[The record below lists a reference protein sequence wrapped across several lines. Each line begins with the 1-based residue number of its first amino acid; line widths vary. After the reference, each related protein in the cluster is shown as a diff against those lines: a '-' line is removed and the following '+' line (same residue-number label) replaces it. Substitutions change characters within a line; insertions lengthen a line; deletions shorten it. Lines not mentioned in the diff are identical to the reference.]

1 MNDSALQ
8 AATKP
13 IEELDSVVV
22 RFAGDS
28 GDGMQLAGTQLTNT
42 SALAGNDVATFPDF
56 PAEIRAPKGTLAG
69 VSGFQVHFASR
80 DIYTP
85 GDLVDVLVAMNPAA
99 LSENLRFLQPHGTLI
114 VDEDAFDA
122 RSLKLARV
130 ASNPLE
136 DGSLDEYQVIR
147 VPLTSLTRAAVEGD
161 GVGRKLATRCRNFFA
176 MGLIYWLYGRD
187 LEPTL
192 RWVRKRFRDRPE
204 VLDADVKALRT
215 GWNFGETTEALT
227 RSYRVPPA
235 ALEPGEYRN
244 ITGNQALAC
253 GLIAAAELSGK
264 QLFYGSYPIT
274 PASDIL
280 HELARHKRFGVR
292 TFQAEDEIAAATSAI
307 GAAYGGAM
315 AVTAS
320 SGPGIALKTEAMG
333 LAVMFELPML
343 VLSIQRGGPSTGL
356 PTKPEQ
362 SDLLQVM
369 FGRSG
374 EAPLPVL
381 AASGPTDCFD
391 VVLEAWRI
399 ATRLMTP
406 VVVLS
411 DAFVAN
417 GAEPWR
423 LPDVAGLEPIE
434 VVHPGVGGGRP
445 VSSPSLPHESGGKA
459 RGNGGK
465 AGGAA
470 SPASSPPSRGVTG
483 FRPYARDE
491 WLARP
496 WALPGTPGLMHRV
509 GSLEKQDGTGNVS
522 YDPDNHEHMV
532 KLRARKVANAV
543 NLIPDLEVT
552 GPESGKLLV
561 LSWGGTLGVCREA
574 VERVRSGGAHGKGTG
589 GAGGNGTG
597 GAHGNGAGAVAHAHL
612 RHLNPL
618 PANTGEVL
626 ARYERVLVPELNLGQ
641 LALLLRAR
649 YLVDVVSLGKVRG
662 RPFWVK
668 DVIGAIEE
676 MLV

>member
-8 AATKP
+8 ATAKP
-13 IEELDSVVV
+13 IQELDSVVV

-80 DIYTP
+80 DIHTP
-85 GDLVDVLVAMNPAA
+85 GDMVDVLVAMNPAA
-99 LSENLRFLQPHGTLI
+99 LSENLRFLQPQGTLI

-122 RSLKLARV
+122 KSLKLAHV
-130 ASNPLE
+130 ESNPLE

-147 VPLTSLTRAAVEGD
+147 IPLTSLTRAAVEGA

-192 RWVRKRFRDRPE
+192 RWVRHRFRDRPE
-204 VLDADVKALRT
+204 VRDADVEALRT

-227 RSYRVPPA
+227 RSYYVPPA

-292 TFQAEDEIAAATSAI
+292 TFQAEDEIAAATSVI

-381 AASGPTDCFD
+381 AASGPTDCFAI
-391 VVLEAWRI
+391 VLEAWRI

-423 LPDVAGLEPIE
+423 IPDVASLEPIE
-434 VVHPGVGGGRP
+434 VTHPGAGGGQP
-445 VSSPSLPHESGGKA
+445 APPPSLPRAS
-459 RGNGGK
+459 GGK

-470 SPASSPPSRGVTG
+470 SPAGTS

-532 KLRARKVANAV
+532 KLRAQKVANAV

-574 VERVRSGGAHGKGTG
+574 VERVR
-589 GAGGNGTG
+589 AGG
-597 GAHGNGAGAVAHAHL
+597 GAHGNGADAVAHAHL

-668 DVIGAIEE
+668 DVAGVIEE
-676 MLV
+676 MLA

>member
-8 AATKP
+8 ATAKP

-122 RSLKLARV
+122 RGLKLARV
-130 ASNPLE
+130 ESNPLE

-147 VPLTSLTRAAVEGD
+147 VPLTSLTRAAVEGA

-192 RWVRKRFRDRPE
+192 RWVRHRFRDRPE
-204 VLDADVKALRT
+204 VRDADVEALRT

-227 RSYRVPPA
+227 RSYHVPPA

-391 VVLEAWRI
+391 IILEAWRI

-423 LPDVAGLEPIE
+423 LPDVAGFEPIE
-434 VVHPGVGGGRP
+434 VSHPGAGGGQP
-445 VSSPSLPHESGGKA
+445 APSPSLPRES
-459 RGNGGK
+459 GGK

-470 SPASSPPSRGVTG
+470 SSADAG

-496 WALPGTPGLMHRV
+496 WALPGTPGLMHRI
-509 GSLEKQDGTGNVS
+509 GSLEKQDGVGNVS

-532 KLRARKVANAV
+532 KLRAQKVANAV

-561 LSWGGTLGVCREA
+561 LSWGGTLGVCRQA
-574 VERVRSGGAHGKGTG
+574 VERVRAGG
-589 GAGGNGTG
+589 GAGGNGI
-597 GAHGNGAGAVAHAHL
+597 GAVAHAHL

-668 DVIGAIEE
+668 DVTGVIEE
-676 MLV
+676 MLA

>member
-1 MNDSALQ
+1 MSDNALQ

-122 RSLKLARV
+122 RGLKLARV
-130 ASNPLE
+130 ESNPLE

-147 VPLTSLTRAAVEGD
+147 VPLTSLTREAVEGA

-192 RWVRKRFRDRPE
+192 RWVRHRFRDRPE
-204 VLDADVKALRT
+204 VRDADVEALRT

-227 RSYRVPPA
+227 RSYHVPPA

-292 TFQAEDEIAAATSAI
+292 TFQAEDEIAAVTSAI

-333 LAVMFELPML
+333 LAVMFELPLL

-423 LPDVAGLEPIE
+423 LPDVAGFEPIE
-434 VVHPGVGGGRP
+434 VSHPGAGGGQP
-445 VSSPSLPHESGGKA
+445 APSPSLPRESGGKA
-459 RGNGGK
+459 GR
-465 AGGAA
+465 AA
-470 SPASSPPSRGVTG
+470 SSAGTG

-496 WALPGTPGLMHRV
+496 WALPGTPGLMHRI

-532 KLRARKVANAV
+532 KLRAQKVANAV

-574 VERVRSGGAHGKGTG
+574 VGRVRAAG
-589 GAGGNGTG
+589 GAGGNGI
-597 GAHGNGAGAVAHAHL
+597 GAVAHAHL

-618 PANTGEVL
+618 PANTGAVL

-668 DVIGAIEE
+668 DVTGVIEE
-676 MLV
+676 MLA